1 MESFERFIEKKSLDK
16 ESFYSSVK
24 DGTNGDNGEK
34 IDDQI
39 CDEDYLSCKKIWN
52 KCKMKNMGDYYHY
65 YLKKDALLL
74 ADVFEK
80 FIGTFLKLYKLDP
93 CHYFGSLRLSWK
105 CYAKN

>member
-1 MESFERFIEKKSLDK
+1 MSTWRALKDLLKKNH
-16 ESFYSSVK
+16 YH
-24 DGTNGDNGEK
+24 NH
-34 IDDQI
+34 
-39 CDEDYLSCKKIWN
+39 
-52 KCKMKNMGDYYHY
+52 YYHY